1 MHQKDPEFLFG
12 SVKKARLRR
21 RVSVRAIHAASPGE
35 GCGVTRERLTQL
47 PRIGGRGTGSSVTSP
62 EQLGI
67 HKAAIMIP
75 PRTLAS
81 VQEQAVELLVT
92 TGRVSAVAIEAARA
106 AARSDRDGRGVG
118 YHLVE
123 LNLTSTTELRSALE
137 KVSGLATIAL
147 ADYPLTADAA
157 RLTQVETARTHRA
170 IPFSL
175 HGRTVHLALDDPFN
189 LDASSQLRAR
199 TGLDVQTHLA
209 DEHSLW
215 KRIAELSDDFE
226 PDRAGDVGEV
236 AQQAASE
243 IEQLQARTGRGSRLV
258 EDVVERSWIPQL
270 LDRVMREGVQRG
282 ASDIH
287 VEFFRTGG
295 RVRYRIDGALVE
307 WDQRLDPRL
316 QEDLIARVKVISD
329 LDSTNRRRPQ
339 DGRTMLRIGA
349 REVEFRVST
358 LPTVRGEKAVLRVLD
373 HAAQPLDI
381 GKLGLDGADE
391 RCLRHTVLRS
401 HGMVLVTGPTGSG
414 KSTTLYSIL
423 QHLNHPAANIITVE
437 DPVEREIPGIT
448 QVPVRPSPDAELDL
462 SYAAVLRAMLRQ
474 DPNILMVGEIRDPE
488 TARIAVR
495 AAITGHLVLSTVHTN
510 DAPGTM
516 TRLLDMGI
524 EPYNII
530 GALRLVVAQRLVR
543 RICPHCREPEEPSDE
558 QLAMAETRR
567 PQVAGI
573 RFFRGRGCAHCNHT
587 GYRGRIGLFEV
598 MQITDRIRPLILSR
612 KTEAEIRAAALSGQ
626 MIPLRSVGWARI
638 REGKTTLEEVLRET

>member
-1 MHQKDPEFLFG
+1 
-12 SVKKARLRR
+12 
-21 RVSVRAIHAASPGE
+21 
-35 GCGVTRERLTQL
+35 
-47 PRIGGRGTGSSVTSP
+47 
-62 EQLGI
+62 
-67 HKAAIMIP
+67 
-75 PRTLAS
+75 
-81 VQEQAVELLVT
+81 
-92 TGRVSAVAIEAARA
+92 
-106 AARSDRDGRGVG
+106 
-118 YHLVE
+118 
-123 LNLTSTTELRSALE
+123 
-137 KVSGLATIAL
+137 
-147 ADYPLTADAA
+147 
-157 RLTQVETARTHRA
+157 
-170 IPFSL
+170 
-175 HGRTVHLALDDPFN
+175 
-189 LDASSQLRAR
+189 
-199 TGLDVQTHLA
+199 
-209 DEHSLW
+209 
-215 KRIAELSDDFE
+215 
-226 PDRAGDVGEV
+226 
-236 AQQAASE
+236 
-243 IEQLQARTGRGSRLV
+243 
-258 EDVVERSWIPQL
+258 
-270 LDRVMREGVQRG
+270 
-282 ASDIH
+282 
-287 VEFFRTGG
+287 
-295 RVRYRIDGALVE
+295 
-307 WDQRLDPRL
+307 
-316 QEDLIARVKVISD
+316 
-329 LDSTNRRRPQ
+329 
-339 DGRTMLRIGA
+339 
-349 REVEFRVST
+349 
-358 LPTVRGEKAVLRVLD
+358 
-373 HAAQPLDI
+373 
-381 GKLGLDGADE
+381 
-391 RCLRHTVLRS
+391 
-401 HGMVLVTGPTGSG
+401 
-414 KSTTLYSIL
+414 IL